1 VFVPFLIDGNN
12 LIHALRQAG
21 IEVGR
26 VGLRRLLGRLSSDG
40 EKVQIVFDG
49 PPPAELPGGQG
60 DDRGLEVAYSAPRS
74 ADELIVEHIADNT
87 APRRLTVVTSD
98 REILRAARRRRCRL
112 ATSQDFIEF
121 LLRALLRGAKPRP
134 VEPPEKRKGL
144 TAEQARRW
152 LRELGLDEA
161 RPQTGEPHDP
171 TDKRT
176 SSP

>member
-1 VFVPFLIDGNN
+1 VPFLIDGNN

-26 VGLRRLLGRLSSDG
+26 VGLRQLLGRLSSGG
-40 EKVQIVFDG
+40 EKVQLVFDG
-49 PPPAELPGGQG
+49 PPPAEVPGGQS
-60 DDRGLEVAYSAPRS
+60 DDRGLEVAYSAARS
-74 ADELIVEHIADNT
+74 ADELIVERIAGDT
-87 APRRLTVVTSD
+87 APRRLTVVSSD
-98 REILRAARRRRCRL
+98 REIRRAARRRRCRL

-121 LLRALLRGAKPRP
+121 LLRALVRRAKSRP
-134 VEPPEKRKGL
+134 AEPPEKRKGL

-161 RPQTGEPHDP
+161 SPHRGEPHGP
-171 TDKRT
+171 TEKRT